1 MLIPKLRLITTSPN
15 TRTSYQS
22 LPMGVRVANGRY
34 IAPGEIVTTQT
45 SASSLPTFGFKKT
58 TQSLSTKQSLS
69 KKSHLR
75 LVVNNC

>member
-1 MLIPKLRLITTSPN
+1 MLVPKLRLLTTNQSATTN
-15 TRTSYQS
+15 YQA

-34 IAPGEIVTTQT
+34 IEAGALITTQT
-45 SASSLPTFGFKKT
+45 AASSLPTFGFKKA
-58 TQSLSTKQSLS
+58 TQSLSTKQSFP